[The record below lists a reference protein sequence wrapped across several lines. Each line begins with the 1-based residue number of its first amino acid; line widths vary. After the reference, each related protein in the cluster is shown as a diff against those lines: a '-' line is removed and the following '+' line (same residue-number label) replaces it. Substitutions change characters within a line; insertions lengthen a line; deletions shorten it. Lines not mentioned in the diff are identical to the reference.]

1 MLAQIKRLG
10 GDSLLYAFMN
20 LGTKFIAFLMF
31 PIYTYYLTPS
41 EYGVID
47 LIDSTTAMLTFLII
61 FGTDSALAFYYFDVK
76 DKEKR
81 WAYIR
86 NVLTFRLMIALF
98 FVLIVLVGGYSL
110 SELLLKD
117 TENYRALLFAVSV
130 LLIDTVLVLVLSV
143 FRFEYKTLKVVA
155 YTVGKMFL
163 IALISYVFLRFIW
176 TSVEGIILGRL
187 IAVFLVLLLMGKQ
200 LLPFL
205 RFRIDKD
212 ILKEVLKYAAPLVP
226 ASIAFWVIVNSN
238 RFFLREF
245 GSMEDVGIYG
255 SAMKFATLITLVTT
269 GIQMAWRPYSME
281 LKDKKGNEQLFA
293 KLYLGIL
300 LIGLFG
306 VMAITTVMPWV
317 IQILDDAYAA
327 SYQYVGPISA
337 VTFLNFYYLIIS
349 VGLFIKKET
358 KYISYY
364 FGIAAV
370 VNVILNLLLIPMF
383 SIWGTVAAYLLSYII
398 AVVLVFRK
406 SQKVYYIP
414 ISFLK
419 ISILFLITILLVG
432 AMVWIQENDS
442 VSNWHVLTA
451 WLLFFASVGVSRV
464 DRDFRKK
471 GHLGD
476 SIE

>member
-47 LIDSTTAMLTFLII
+47 LIDSTTAMLTFIVI

-76 DKEKR
+76 DKAKR
-81 WAYIR
+81 WAYVQ
-86 NVLTFRLMIALF
+86 NVLTFRLMVAFF
-98 FVLIVLVGGYSL
+98 FVLIVLIAGYSI
-110 SELLLKD
+110 SDVLLKD
-117 TENYRALLFAVSV
+117 AGYFNALLFAVGV
-130 LLIDTVLVLVLSV
+130 LFIDTIFALVLTV
-143 FRFEYKTLKVVA
+143 FRYEYKTLRVVL
-155 YTVGKMFL
+155 YTVGKMLL
-163 IALISYVFLRFIW
+163 IAVISYVFLKYIW
-176 TSVEGIILGRL
+176 TSVEGIIAGRL
-187 IAVFLVLLLMGKQ
+187 IAVLFVLLLIGKP

-205 RFRIDKD
+205 RLKFDKPL
-212 ILKEVLKYAAPLVP
+212 LKEVLKYAAPLVP

-238 RFFLREF
+238 RFFLSEF

-255 SAMKFATLITLVTT
+255 SAMKFATLITLVTS
-269 GIQMAWRPYSME
+269 GVQMAWRPYSME
-281 LKDKKGNEQLFA
+281 LKNKEGNEQLFA

-317 IQILDDAYAA
+317 IQVLDDAYVA
-327 SYQYVGPISA
+327 SYQYVGLISA

-349 VGLFIKKET
+349 VGLFVKKET

-364 FGIAAV
+364 FGVAAI
-370 VNVILNLLLIPMF
+370 VNVILNLVLIPKL
-383 SIWGTVAAYLLSYII
+383 SIWGTVVAYLISYVI
-398 AVVLVFRK
+398 AVVLIFHK

-414 ISFLK
+414 ISFFKMSALF
-419 ISILFLITILLVG
+419 ISTIILVSS
-432 AMVWIQENDS
+432 MVWIQENDA
-442 VSNWHVLTA
+442 VSDWHVLTA
-451 WLLFFASVGVSRV
+451 WVVFFLLIGISRV
-464 DRDFRKK
+464 DKDFRKK
-471 GHLGD
+471 GHLGG